1 MRTRFTWVA
10 AILVLL
16 AVGFLIACSTKYSS
30 SNNGLIVVSTN
41 TGSAVMDTF
50 SLNLGN
56 GSVTQINNVNGPPTP
71 GAATAVVLDPAGTYA
86 YVIVTQ
92 NSQIG
97 DSVTGITTYS
107 IASDGKLAL
116 VPTGTGAKTTPLA
129 GSVTPLAEAIDSA
142 GKFLFVADKE
152 GAVSVL
158 SVGSDGSLNE
168 VPGSPFFLPAE
179 ARGNPPIAS
188 ALAVTPTVFP
198 VLGTLDTPCA
208 AFTPPATENL
218 YVTDSANYAVVNYS
232 VSSSGTLTL
241 VPSTTLAPGIA
252 TGTVPSG
259 VTVDPC
265 NRFVFVSNQSPNNN
279 VSAYTICSVKSAQC
293 QNPDYSLQEV
303 SGSPYAVGDLPG
315 PLLVNPLGQF
325 LYVLNTGAGT
335 ISTFKISSATGT
347 LSPLTPATV
356 SVNSFPQSIAIRS
369 DDLWLFVTNLNS
381 ANVSEFA
388 LTPATGQLIPLPPIT
403 TDNYPW
409 GVAVK

>member
-1 MRTRFTWVA
+1 MRTRFTWVV

-56 GSVTQINNVNGPPTP
+56 GSVAQINNVNGPPTP
-71 GAATAVVLDPAGTYA
+71 GAATAVVLDPAGAYA

-107 IASDGKLAL
+107 VASDGKLA
-116 VPTGTGAKTTPLA
+116 VVGTTTLNDSAYP
-129 GSVTPLAEAIDSA
+129 VAEAMDSA
-142 GKFLFVADKE
+142 GKFLFVADL
-152 GAVSVL
+152 GGTVSVL
-158 SVGSDGSLNE
+158 SIGSGGSLSE
-168 VPGSPFFLPAE
+168 VTGSPFPLPTE
-179 ARGNPPIAS
+179 SRGQSPIAS

-198 VLGTLDTPCA
+198 VLGTQDTSCA
-208 AFTPPATENL
+208 GFTPPTTENL

-232 VSSSGTLTL
+232 VSSSGVLTL
-241 VPSTTLAPGIA
+241 VPSTTSAPGIA

-259 VTVDPC
+259 VTVDSC

-279 VSAYTICSVKSAQC
+279 VSAYKICFAVSAQC
-293 QNPDYSLQEV
+293 PNADYSLQEV
-303 SGSPYAVGDLPG
+303 TGSPYAVGNLPG

-325 LYVLNTGAGT
+325 LYVLNTGSGT
-335 ISTFKISSATGT
+335 ISTFRISSATGT
-347 LSPLTPATV
+347 LSPLTPSTV

-388 LTPATGQLIPLPPIT
+388 ITPATGQLTPLTPIT

>member
-1 MRTRFTWVA
+1 MRTRFTWVV

-56 GSVTQINNVNGPPTP
+56 GSVAQINNVNGPPTP
-71 GAATAVVLDPAGTYA
+71 GAATAVVLDPAGAYA

-107 IASDGKLAL
+107 VASDGKLA
-116 VPTGTGAKTTPLA
+116 VVGTTTLNDSAYP
-129 GSVTPLAEAIDSA
+129 VAEAMDSA
-142 GKFLFVADKE
+142 GKFLFVADL
-152 GAVSVL
+152 GGTVSVL
-158 SVGSDGSLNE
+158 SIGSGGSLSE
-168 VPGSPFFLPAE
+168 VSGSPFPLPTE
-179 ARGNPPIAS
+179 SRGQSPIAS

-208 AFTPPATENL
+208 GFTPPTTENL

-232 VSSSGTLTL
+232 VSSSGALTL

-252 TGTVPSG
+252 TGTIPSG

-279 VSAYTICSVKSAQC
+279 VSAYKICFAVSAQC
-293 QNPDYSLQEV
+293 QNADYSLQEV
-303 SGSPYAVGDLPG
+303 TGSPYAVGNLPG

-325 LYVLNTGAGT
+325 LYVLNTGSGT

-388 LTPATGQLIPLPPIT
+388 LTPATGQLTPLSPIT

-409 GVAVK
+409 GIAVK

>member
-1 MRTRFTWVA
+1 MRTRFTWVL

-16 AVGFLIACSTKYSS
+16 AVGSLIACSTKYSS

-41 TGSAVMDTF
+41 TGNAVMDTF

-71 GAATAVVLDPAGTYA
+71 GAATAVVLDPAGAYA
-86 YVIVTQ
+86 YVIVTE

-97 DSVTGITTYS
+97 NSVTGITTYS
-107 IASDGKLAL
+107 VASDGKLGL
-116 VPTGTGAKTTPLA
+116 VGTTKLNDSAYP
-129 GSVTPLAEAIDSA
+129 VAETMDSA
-142 GKFLFVADKE
+142 GKFLFVADL
-152 GAVSVL
+152 GGTVSVL
-158 SVGSDGSLNE
+158 SIGSGGSLSE
-168 VPGSPFFLPAE
+168 VSGSPFPLPTE
-179 ARGNPPIAS
+179 SRGQSPIAS

-208 AFTPPATENL
+208 GFTPPTTENL

-241 VPSTTLAPGIA
+241 VPSTTLAPGVA

-279 VSAYTICSVKSAQC
+279 VSAYTICSAMSAQC
-293 QNPDYSLQEV
+293 QHPDYSLQEV
-303 SGSPYAVGDLPG
+303 TGSPYAVGNLPG

-325 LYVLNTGAGT
+325 LYVLNTGSGT
-335 ISTFKISSATGT
+335 ISTFRISSATGT

-388 LTPATGQLIPLPPIT
+388 ITPATGQLTPLTPIT

>member
-1 MRTRFTWVA
+1 MRTRFTWVV

-16 AVGFLIACSTKYSS
+16 AVGFLACSTKYSS

-41 TGSAVMDTF
+41 TGNAVMDTF

-71 GAATAVVLDPAGTYA
+71 GAATAVVLDPAGAYA

-107 IASDGKLAL
+107 VASDGKLAI
-116 VPTGTGAKTTPLA
+116 VGTTTLN
-129 GSVTPLAEAIDSA
+129 GSAYPIAEAMDSA
-142 GKFLFVADKE
+142 GKFLFVADL
-152 GAVSVL
+152 GGTVSVL
-158 SVGSDGSLNE
+158 SIGSGGSLSE
-168 VPGSPFFLPAE
+168 VAGSPFPLPTE
-179 ARGNPPIAS
+179 ARGQSPIAS

-232 VSSSGTLTL
+232 VSSSGALTL

-279 VSAYTICSVKSAQC
+279 VSAYTICSAVSAQC
-293 QNPDYSLQEV
+293 QHADYGLQEV

-325 LYVLNTGAGT
+325 LYVLNTGSGT

-388 LTPATGQLIPLPPIT
+388 LTPATGQLTPLSPIT

>member
-1 MRTRFTWVA
+1 MRTRFTWVV

-56 GSVTQINNVNGPPTP
+56 GSVAQINNVNGPPTP

-86 YVIVTQ
+86 YVIVTK

-107 IASDGKLAL
+107 VASDGKLA
-116 VPTGTGAKTTPLA
+116 VVGTTTLNDSAYP
-129 GSVTPLAEAIDSA
+129 VAEAMDSA
-142 GKFLFVADKE
+142 GKFLFVADLD
-152 GAVSVL
+152 GTVSVL
-158 SVGSDGSLNE
+158 SIGSGGTLSE
-168 VPGSPFFLPAE
+168 VSGSPFPLPTE
-179 ARGNPPIAS
+179 VRGQTPIAS

-208 AFTPPATENL
+208 GFTPPTTENL

-232 VSSSGTLTL
+232 VSSSGALTL

-279 VSAYTICSVKSAQC
+279 VSAYKICFAVSAQC
-293 QNPDYSLQEV
+293 QNADYSLQEV
-303 SGSPYAVGDLPG
+303 TGSPYAVGNSPG

-325 LYVLNTGAGT
+325 LYVLNTGSGT

-388 LTPATGQLIPLPPIT
+388 LTPATGQLTPLPPIT

>member
-1 MRTRFTWVA
+1 
-10 AILVLL
+10 
-16 AVGFLIACSTKYSS
+16 
-30 SNNGLIVVSTN
+30 
-41 TGSAVMDTF
+41 
-50 SLNLGN
+50 
-56 GSVTQINNVNGPPTP
+56 
-71 GAATAVVLDPAGTYA
+71 VVLDPAGAYA

-107 IASDGKLAL
+107 VASDGKLA
-116 VPTGTGAKTTPLA
+116 VVGTTMLN
-129 GSVTPLAEAIDSA
+129 GSAYPVAEAMDSA
-142 GKFLFVADKE
+142 GKFLFVADL
-152 GAVSVL
+152 GGTVSVL
-158 SVGSDGSLNE
+158 SIGSGGSLSE
-168 VPGSPFFLPAE
+168 VSGSPFPLPTE
-179 ARGNPPIAS
+179 SRGQSPIAS

-198 VLGTLDTPCA
+198 VLGTQDTSCA
-208 AFTPPATENL
+208 GFTPPTTENL

-232 VSSSGTLTL
+232 VSSSGALTL

-279 VSAYTICSVKSAQC
+279 VSAYKICFAVSAQC
-293 QNPDYSLQEV
+293 PNADYSLQEV
-303 SGSPYAVGDLPG
+303 TGSPYAVGNLPG

-325 LYVLNTGAGT
+325 LYVLNTGSGT
-335 ISTFKISSATGT
+335 ISTFRISSATGT

-388 LTPATGQLIPLPPIT
+388 ITPATGQLTPLPPIT

>member
-1 MRTRFTWVA
+1 MRTRFTWVV

-56 GSVTQINNVNGPPTP
+56 GSVAQINNVNGPPTP
-71 GAATAVVLDPAGTYA
+71 GAATAVVLDPAGAYA

-107 IASDGKLAL
+107 VASDGKLA
-116 VPTGTGAKTTPLA
+116 VVGTTTLNDSAYP
-129 GSVTPLAEAIDSA
+129 VAEAMDSA
-142 GKFLFVADKE
+142 GKFLFVADL
-152 GAVSVL
+152 GGTVSVL
-158 SVGSDGSLNE
+158 SIGSGGSLSE
-168 VPGSPFFLPAE
+168 VTGSPFPLPTE
-179 ARGNPPIAS
+179 SRGQSPIAS
-188 ALAVTPTVFP
+188 ALAVTPTLFP
-198 VLGTLDTPCA
+198 VLGTQDTSCA
-208 AFTPPATENL
+208 GFTPPTTENL

-232 VSSSGTLTL
+232 VSSSGALTL

-279 VSAYTICSVKSAQC
+279 VSAYKICSAKSALC
-293 QNPDYSLQEV
+293 QNADYSLQEV
-303 SGSPYAVGDLPG
+303 TGSPYAVGNGPG

-325 LYVLNTGAGT
+325 LYVLNTGSGT

-388 LTPATGQLIPLPPIT
+388 LTPATGQLTPLTPIT

-409 GVAVK
+409 GIAVK